1 MYMKFYY
8 SSDLHRGIAQYSLEA
23 GWSLNTSMYRS
34 GHMPNRSWDG
44 VIGSF
49 EEDDE
54 LYNTI
59 LKPKRVPAVSLTE
72 TKLMPSVLP
81 DNATIGRLGAEHLLE
96 LGYKNF
102 AFYFWQSK
110 SHELQRAE
118 AFQERLIPKYHS
130 FFKINSTSKPRSRR
144 QRMLARLSVLKRQLQ
159 RLPKPVA
166 IMAPLDDLAVE
177 IVDACVDL
185 GLRIPA
191 DVGVLGVNNDQ
202 LLCDFAPTPISSIDD
217 NEFKIGYEGAALLD
231 RLMKG
236 EPLSKEIHRIQ
247 PLGVVVRRSTDLLEI
262 GKVPDR
268 HVAIAVRFIA
278 EHFQKSITT
287 ENVALAAG
295 VSKRSL
301 QERFGRAMNRS
312 VHEQI
317 MWKRIEHAKQLLR
330 STSQK
335 TAAIAEVCGFGSRE
349 RFSKAF
355 KQATGTGP
363 LTYKKENSL
372 RRSGV

>member
-1 MYMKFYY
+1 MKHHPHVLMYMKFYY

-118 AFQERLIPKYHS
+118 AFQER
-130 FFKINSTSKPRSRR
+130 
-144 QRMLARLSVLKRQLQ
+144 
-159 RLPKPVA
+159 
-166 IMAPLDDLAVE
+166 
-177 IVDACVDL
+177 
-185 GLRIPA
+185 
-191 DVGVLGVNNDQ
+191 
-202 LLCDFAPTPISSIDD
+202 
-217 NEFKIGYEGAALLD
+217 
-231 RLMKG
+231 
-236 EPLSKEIHRIQ
+236 
-247 PLGVVVRRSTDLLEI
+247 
-262 GKVPDR
+262 
-268 HVAIAVRFIA
+268 
-278 EHFQKSITT
+278 
-287 ENVALAAG
+287 
-295 VSKRSL
+295 
-301 QERFGRAMNRS
+301 
-312 VHEQI
+312 
-317 MWKRIEHAKQLLR
+317 
-330 STSQK
+330 
-335 TAAIAEVCGFGSRE
+335 
-349 RFSKAF
+349 
-355 KQATGTGP
+355 
-363 LTYKKENSL
+363 
-372 RRSGV
+372 